1 VLLGLAS
8 IEPITEPIPDQIP
21 LGKAQRIDGEAY
33 ESPALALSYSAVL
46 DKIVERADER
56 QTPARVGVCPPS
68 GADPT
73 NAR

>member
-1 VLLGLAS
+1 MSPLL
-8 IEPITEPIPDQIP
+8 
-21 LGKAQRIDGEAY
+21 Y
-33 ESPALALSYSAVL
+33 HLSYSVL
-46 DKIVERADER
+46 DKIIERADER